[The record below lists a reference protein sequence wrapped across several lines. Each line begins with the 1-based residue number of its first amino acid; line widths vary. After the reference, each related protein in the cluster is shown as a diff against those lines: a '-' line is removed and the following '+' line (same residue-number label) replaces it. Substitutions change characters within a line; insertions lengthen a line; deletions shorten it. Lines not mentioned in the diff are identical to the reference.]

1 MRHCCRSQSLSTD
14 WLPARPFGARLKETV
29 LKSTSPYVNF
39 KGNTKEAFDFD
50 KSVFGGDFQAVVRF
64 RDFGVSYTGNVSFG
78 R

>member
-1 MRHCCRSQSLSTD
+1 M
-14 WLPARPFGARLKETV
+14 